1 MFFFFILTCYG
12 RRLPVRLDLLDL
24 SLLDRLPEFLLETP
38 PDRVLELEL
47 FEFEPE
53 FKEGELERLELLS
66 LVDVF
71 PLEFV
76 FVLFLLTG
84 VYVDSQ
90 FQIDLVFF
98 VDGLLLDVLVE
109 LFSIIT
115 SSVLL
120 VLSRPPE

>member
-1 MFFFFILTCYG
+1 MLFFFILTCYG

-38 PDRVLELEL
+38 LDLVLELEL
-47 FEFEPE
+47 FEFESE

-71 PLEFV
+71 ALEFV

-109 LFSIIT
+109 LFSVIT

>member
-38 PDRVLELEL
+38 LDLVLELEL
-47 FEFEPE
+47 FEFEFE

-66 LVDVF
+66 RVDVF
-71 PLEFV
+71 ALEFV
-76 FVLFLLTG
+76 FVIILLTG

-90 FQIDLVFF
+90 FQIDLVFLA
-98 VDGLLLDVLVE
+98 DGLLLDVLAE
-109 LFSIIT
+109 LFSVIT

-120 VLSRPPE
+120 VLSRPP

>member
-1 MFFFFILTCYG
+1 M
-12 RRLPVRLDLLDL
+12 RLDLLDL

-38 PDRVLELEL
+38 LDLVLELEL
-47 FEFEPE
+47 FEFESE

-66 LVDVF
+66 RVDVF
-71 PLEFV
+71 ALEFV
-76 FVLFLLTG
+76 FVIILLTG

-109 LFSIIT
+109 LFSVIT

>member
-38 PDRVLELEL
+38 LDLVLELEL
-47 FEFEPE
+47 FEFEFE

-71 PLEFV
+71 ALEFV

-109 LFSIIT
+109 LFSVIT

>member
-1 MFFFFILTCYG
+1 M
-12 RRLPVRLDLLDL
+12 RLDLLDL

>member
-12 RRLPVRLDLLDL
+12 RRLPVRLELLDL
-24 SLLDRLPEFLLETP
+24 PLLDRLPEFLLETP
-38 PDRVLELEL
+38 LDRVLELEL
-47 FEFEPE
+47 FEFESE
-53 FKEGELERLELLS
+53 FKEFELERVELLFR
-66 LVDVF
+66 VDVF
-71 PLEFV
+71 APEFV

-90 FQIDLVFF
+90 VQIDLVFL
-98 VDGLLLDVLVE
+98 VDGLLLDVLAE
-109 LFSIIT
+109 LFSVIT

>member
-1 MFFFFILTCYG
+1 MFFFFILKCYG

-38 PDRVLELEL
+38 LERVLELEL

-53 FKEGELERLELLS
+53 FKEGELERLELLFR
-66 LVDVF
+66 VDVF
-71 PLEFV
+71 ALEFV

-109 LFSIIT
+109 LLSIIT

>member
-1 MFFFFILTCYG
+1 M
-12 RRLPVRLDLLDL
+12 RLDLLDL

-38 PDRVLELEL
+38 LERVLELEL

-71 PLEFV
+71 TLEFV
-76 FVLFLLTG
+76 FVLFLLLLTG

-109 LFSIIT
+109 LLSIIT